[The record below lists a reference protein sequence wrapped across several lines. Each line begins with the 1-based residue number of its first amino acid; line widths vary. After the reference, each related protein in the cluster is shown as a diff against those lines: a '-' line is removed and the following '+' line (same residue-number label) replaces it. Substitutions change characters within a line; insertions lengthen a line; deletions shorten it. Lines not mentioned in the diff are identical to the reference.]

1 MIILRNKLFT
11 ISKAVQYKGLLR
23 NLPKNSK
30 PWNLAE
36 KIKETG
42 RFTGSFRDNPV
53 RAAMNGGLDSSRN
66 ASRNLFERLAQK
78 ASKREVGI
86 LRKAQ
91 KEVRNPLTD
100 EIRKT
105 ELIGAGNNTEK
116 IQKLRKKNQNPRRF
130 FRYSKGMNVQGI

>member
-1 MIILRNKLFT
+1 MIILRDKLFT
-11 ISKAVQYKGLLR
+11 ISKAVQYKGLLH
-23 NLPKNSK
+23 KNS
-30 PWNLAE
+30 NLAR
-36 KIKETG
+36 KIEETG
-42 RFTGSFRDNPV
+42 RFTRPFRDNPV

-91 KEVRNPLTD
+91 KEVRNPLTNK
-100 EIRKT
+100 IRKP

-116 IQKLRKKNQNPRRF
+116 IQKLREKNHNPR
-130 FRYSKGMNVQGI
+130 

>member
-42 RFTGSFRDNPV
+42 RFTRSFRDNPV
-53 RAAMNGGLDSSRN
+53 QAAMNGGLDSSRN

-91 KEVRNPLTD
+91 KEVRNPLTN
-100 EIRKT
+100 EIRKS

-116 IQKLRKKNQNPRRF
+116 IQKLREKLRKKNQNPRRF
-130 FRYSKGMNVQGI
+130 F